1 MDDAARICA
10 RLMAS
15 GAVRRADLLEL
26 EHPVI
31 RDEVESRLRQCG
43 FQLASSAFSE
53 HYGVRLA
60 VESASEG
67 LDTPTNLGLNANACA
82 LLTIL
87 WAKLAL
93 QKRTASKTQATPN
106 EQGDL
111 IAAERRDRVR
121 EYQPSVR
128 YETLAREFGSKL
140 GGRTRL
146 RALLG
151 QLRKLKFV
159 AYRRLDEIQAGPLLE
174 LAIDGE
180 KMIGFIRS
188 RVLARYLESSIDLPT
203 AQESSDGRHDRILEA
218 LAQSTEPLSIA
229 HLETRTGLARRDLKR
244 IVRLLREDEQIET
257 LGAGSKTVYRL
268 RSAN

>member
-1 MDDAARICA
+1 M
-10 RLMAS
+10 
-15 GAVRRADLLEL
+15 
-26 EHPVI
+26 I

-93 QKRTASKTQATPN
+93 QKRTASQTQATPN

-188 RVLARYLESSIDLPT
+188 RVLARYLESSIDLPDRARIFRWTPRPNPRGAGAIDGASIDCPPRNTDRPRPARFKADRQT
-203 AQESSDGRHDRILEA
+203 A
-218 LAQSTEPLSIA
+218 
-229 HLETRTGLARRDLKR
+229 ARR
-244 IVRLLREDEQIET
+244 
-257 LGAGSKTVYRL
+257 
-268 RSAN
+268 